1 MYGLCVRERDSQYG
15 GGGRERGKRDYARIR
30 GIRVDWK
37 LKENRWYRRR
47 KTERINL
54 WIWFGRFRGRFLKNE
69 LIIIIERT
77 WNSIPFGMESIIFP
91 VVREICSCN
100 KTEIIYEHRR
110 PKERIINRSFMLILY
125 RRISGLVCSIGFS
138 IQGQIQQVVE
148 FYQPDDFI
156 RESYFYCCSM
166 KKRRRRKKTKYKK
179 SLYKKLFKFR
189 SIYIF
194 FNIWQM
200 SIWFF

>member
-1 MYGLCVRERDSQYG
+1 MET
-15 GGGRERGKRDYARIR
+15 KR
-30 GIRVDWK
+30 K
-37 LKENRWYRRR
+37 SEKKN
-47 KTERINL
+47 ERINL
-54 WIWFGRFRGRFLKNE
+54 WIWFRGRFLEWINYHIRVE
-69 LIIIIERT
+69 GI

-91 VVREICSCN
+91 VPREICSCN

-200 SIWFF
+200 SIWFFYQI